1 MKNKFPSRAAP
12 TRRSFG
18 EDGFL
23 NPHIFVALVVVFT
36 GVLFALFARANP
48 QRLIGDRPR
57 HANRVSS
64 TPSGNVQEAWVAR
77 YNGPGNYVDQAA
89 AVAVDDSGNVYVTGG
104 SYGSDGSSD
113 YATIK
118 YNAAG
123 QEEWIARYNGPAEG
137 NDVAVAIAVDG
148 SGSVYLTGSSV
159 GSGGFPDYATIK
171 YSSNGQEQWVARYN
185 GPDAFFDEATA
196 IAVDS
201 SGNVYVT
208 GSSYDA
214 DSTSDYATIKYD
226 SGGQE
231 QWVSRYD
238 APGQSFD
245 DPTALAIDGSG
256 AVYVTGASSLAEGAA
271 PDYATVKYDAGGQEQ
286 WVVRYDG
293 PGGSDDNVTAI
304 AIDGSANVY
313 VTGGSV
319 GATTGYD
326 YATIKYDATG
336 QEQWIARYDGATAF
350 GDFATAIAV
359 DGTGVYVTGA
369 GGGSAFGQDY
379 TTIKYNSAG
388 QEQWVVSYDGP
399 GDTDDYATAIVTDG
413 SGNAYVTGASVGIG
427 TGYDYT
433 TVKYDTTGQEQWAPR
448 YNGPANFDDQTNAIA
463 IDDSG
468 NVYVTGL
475 ITDQDTDFDYAT
487 IKYVQ
492 SVSPTPT
499 PTVTPRA
506 TPTPRPPPAVRPR
519 PTPRRTSAR
528 RLDHI
533 VAGAGRNVDK
543 RGYALVQELLQ
554 GKHELLCDRI
564 V

>member
-1 MKNKFPSRAAP
+1 VGSAKSGAQKLQKLYQNAFAHFPPLNQGCGFTKNRFILTVKDKFTSRPAS
-12 TRRSFG
+12 TRYSFG

-36 GVLFALFARANP
+36 GILFAIFARANP
-48 QRLIGDRPR
+48 ERLIGERPR
-57 HANRVSS
+57 QADRVSS
-64 TPSGNVQEAWVAR
+64 TPSGKVEEAWVAR

-89 AVAVDDSGNVYVTGG
+89 AVAVDNSGNVYVTGG

-123 QEEWIARYNGPAEG
+123 QEEWITRYNGPG
-137 NDVAVAIAVDG
+137 GGDDVAAAITVDG
-148 SGSVYLTGSSV
+148 SGNVYLTGSSA
-159 GSGGFPDYATIK
+159 GRRGFPDYATIK
-171 YSSNGQEQWVARYN
+171 YGSNGEEQWVARYN

-196 IAVDS
+196 IVVDS
-201 SGNVYVT
+201 AGNVYVT
-208 GSSYDA
+208 GSSYDS

-226 SGGQE
+226 SVGQE

-238 APGQSFD
+238 APGQSSD
-245 DPTALAIDGSG
+245 DPSAIALDASG
-256 AVYVTGASSLAEGAA
+256 AVYVTGASSHAEGAA
-271 PDYATVKYDAGGQEQ
+271 PDYATVKYGADGQQQ
-286 WVVRYDG
+286 WVVRYAG
-293 PGGSDDNVTAI
+293 PGDSDDNATAI

-319 GATTGYD
+319 GATSGYD

-336 QEQWIARYDGATAF
+336 QEQWVARYDGATVF

-359 DGTGVYVTGA
+359 DGAGVYVTGA

-379 TTIKYNSAG
+379 TTIKYNSTG
-388 QEQWVVSYDGP
+388 QEQWVASYDGP
-399 GDTDDYATAIVTDG
+399 DGSDDYATAIVTDG

-427 TGYDYT
+427 TGYDYS
-433 TVKYDTTGQEQWAPR
+433 TVKYDAAGQEQWAAR
-448 YNGPANFDDQTNAIA
+448 YDGPANFDDQTNAIA

-475 ITDQDTDFDYAT
+475 ITDQNTDFDYAT

-499 PTVTPRA
+499 PAGTPRA
-506 TPTPRPPPAVRPR
+506 TPTPRPRPEGPPR
-519 PTPRRTSAR
+519 PNSTP
-528 RLDHI
+528 D
-533 VAGAGRNVDK
+533 
-543 RGYALVQELLQ
+543 
-554 GKHELLCDRI
+554 
-564 V
+564 

>member
-1 MKNKFPSRAAP
+1 MLFAHVPPLNQGCGFTENRFILTMKNKFTSRPAP
-12 TRRSFG
+12 TRPSFG

-48 QRLIGDRPR
+48 QRLTGERPR
-57 HANRVSS
+57 HADKVSP
-64 TPSGNVQEAWVAR
+64 TPSGKVQEAWVTS

-104 SYGSDGSSD
+104 SYGADGSSD

-123 QEEWIARYNGPAEG
+123 QEEWIARYNGPAAEG

-148 SGSVYLTGSSV
+148 SGNVYLTGSSV
-159 GSGGFPDYATIK
+159 GPDGFPDYATIK

-208 GSSYDA
+208 GSSYDS

-226 SGGQE
+226 SAGQE

-238 APGQSFD
+238 ASGQSFD
-245 DPTALAIDGSG
+245 NPSAIAIDGSG
-256 AVYVTGASSLAEGAA
+256 AVYVTGSSALAEGAA
-271 PDYATVKYDAGGQEQ
+271 PDYATIKYDAAGQEQ
-286 WVVRYDG
+286 WVARYDG
-293 PGGSDDNVTAI
+293 PGASDDNATAI

-313 VTGGSV
+313 VTGWSV
-319 GATTGYD
+319 GVTFDFD
-326 YATIKYDATG
+326 YATIKYDVTG
-336 QEQWIARYDGATAF
+336 QEQWVARYDGAAAF
-350 GDFATAIAV
+350 GDLATAIAV

-369 GGGSAFGQDY
+369 GGGSALGQDY
-379 TTIKYNSAG
+379 TTIKYDSAG
-388 QEQWVVSYDGP
+388 QEQWVASYDGP
-399 GDTDDYATAIVTDG
+399 GDADDYATAIVTDG
-413 SGNAYVTGASVGIG
+413 SGNAFVTGASFGAT
-427 TGYDYT
+427 TGYDYAT
-433 TVKYDTTGQEQWAPR
+433 IKYDTSGQEQWAAR

-475 ITDQDTDFDYAT
+475 ITDQETDFDFAT

-492 SVSPTPT
+492 GVSPTPT
-499 PTVTPRA
+499 PTATATPTVTPSPTAPPRS
-506 TPTPRPPPAVRPR
+506 TPTPRVRPSPHPR
-519 PTPRRTSAR
+519 PTPSG
-528 RLDHI
+528 L
-533 VAGAGRNVDK
+533 
-543 RGYALVQELLQ
+543 
-554 GKHELLCDRI
+554 
-564 V
+564 